1 MRTSNEPHPSRGARI
16 LDGSFTNIESA
27 PSGSVADLPSEL
39 RLPPVVA
46 DREGEMR
53 MRVWCNRLVAFLRR
67 HPAVHGALWGA
78 LIATLLLL
86 LAIPLRR
93 RLDDPMSRLRLT
105 HRTFA
110 ARVVGLPY
118 APMHNTRD
126 AARRDPDA
134 SLAQVLADLEKRL
147 RDDRSPENLQRLAI
161 AQLAAGNSA
170 AARRHLEE
178 ANAARPDDAAILSTL
193 ASAELSDNRVA
204 DAAEHSG
211 RALELEPMHAEA
223 AFTWAMAMERF
234 SNRPAAVDAWK
245 RYLIIDSESEWADE
259 ARARLAALQA
269 PRATWFE
276 ERLQLVPGARAE
288 TIRTLVARYPQ
299 HTRIRILN
307 ILLPEW
313 TVTGAPKLLALMRA
327 MATERAQD
335 DPFLLDGIEHAARNR
350 QAIAPAVAAWES
362 ARYAFDAHE
371 YERSAA
377 LYAESAKQFEAAGS
391 PFAIAAAINAASQSH
406 NAGRN
411 DAALEQL
418 ERSEI
423 RLQRSGGRYPS
434 MEAELLWMRGK
445 LLASGS
451 ALALGV
457 ATWRDAAAAA
467 QRAGEIENLCAIEQL
482 IASALEVIGDPR
494 EAEQAR
500 LNVLAANEA
509 LAVDADRRAIGY
521 MDAAF
526 GALRNGHPRVAI
538 AFTRAQMIVA
548 GTTHDEASQA
558 LSDAR
563 RALALLDL
571 GRFDAALHSVGS
583 ARGHAMQIP
592 SEGHRDSV
600 LSEIDYIDGIVAY
613 RQSRTSDAIFR
624 LSAAISSWQRSGWH
638 LHTAAGYLAR
648 AEAMRA
654 ANDPRGA
661 EQDYLAGIAEME
673 SQRGGFEPDVRVSY
687 FERAENLFERLIGL
701 LVEQGRGVD
710 ALSIAERKRARV
722 LLDQVSTGAAATPLD
737 AQEIRAR
744 VPAGTALLEITLLPH
759 SAELWLV
766 AGGRMQ
772 HVRSTIGRNEIEA
785 SVTRQL
791 AAIQADDE
799 AAAKREGRFLYD
811 RLFAPLTAT
820 LPADTTLLI
829 VPDGALHAVPFA
841 ALVTPD
847 DRYLLERFA
856 FFVAPSASVA
866 LRPLP
871 PSRRESLFAVAQPA
885 PRDLQRLSAAADE
898 AEEAAREHR
907 NGRFAQG
914 AAVTPARFLER
925 AGEAGWVHFAGH
937 AKTDVEHASRSALL
951 FESWSGPAR
960 ELTAA
965 DIGASRLPSAPFV
978 VLAACSTGRG
988 TLRRNEGIQSLSAAF
1003 LQAGARGV
1011 VATLWDV
1018 DDVRAAKLFRF
1029 FHRNVR
1035 EGARPADALRSA
1047 QRSLL
1052 HGSDAKDRALSVWA
1066 SAVVEGTI

>member
-1 MRTSNEPHPSRGARI
+1 MRLSNELHPPRTARI
-16 LDGSFTNIESA
+16 LDVSFTNIESA
-27 PSGSVADLPSEL
+27 PSGSAAGLSSEF

-53 MRVWCNRLVAFLRR
+53 MRVWCNRPVAFLRR

-78 LIATLLLL
+78 LIATLLVL
-86 LAIPLRR
+86 LAVPLRK
-93 RLDDPMSRLRLT
+93 RLDDPMRRLRLT
-105 HRTFA
+105 HRSFE

-118 APMHNTRD
+118 APLRATRS
-126 AARRDPDA
+126 AAPNDPDV
-134 SLAQVLADLEKRL
+134 SLAQAISDLEKEL
-147 RDDRSPENLQRLAI
+147 RKERSPENLQRLAI
-161 AQLAAGNSA
+161 AYLAAGKGS

-178 ANAARPDDAAILSTL
+178 ANAALPDDASILATL
-193 ASAELSDNRVA
+193 ASAELAENRVA

-211 RALELEPMHAEA
+211 RALELDPMHAEA

-234 SNRPAAVDAWK
+234 SNRPAAIDAWQ
-245 RYLIIDSESEWADE
+245 RYLIIDSESEWAGE
-259 ARARLAALQA
+259 ARTRLAALHA
-269 PRATWFE
+269 RRPTWPE
-276 ERLQLVPGARAE
+276 EKLQLVPGASAE
-288 TIRTLVARYPQ
+288 TIRTLVARYPH
-299 HTRIRILN
+299 HTRVRILN
-307 ILLPEW
+307 ILLPQW
-313 TVTGAPKLLALMRA
+313 SASGAPEMLALMRA
-327 MATERAQD
+327 MATERADD

-362 ARYAFDAHE
+362 ARQALNAYE

-391 PFAIAAAINAASQSH
+391 PFAIAAAINAAAQEH
-406 NAGRN
+406 TAGRN
-411 DAALEQL
+411 DAALARL
-418 ERSEI
+418 ERIDAS
-423 RLQRSGGRYPS
+423 LQRSGGRYPS
-434 MEAELLWMRGK
+434 MQAEALWMRGK

-467 QRAGEIENLCAIEQL
+467 QRSGEIENVCAIQQL

-500 LNVLAANEA
+500 LNVLAANDA

-521 MDAAF
+521 MDAAY
-526 GALRNGHPRVAI
+526 GALRNGRPRVAI
-538 AFTRAQMIVA
+538 AFTRAQMIAA
-548 GTTHDEASQA
+548 GAMHDEASQA

-571 GRFDAALHSVGS
+571 GRFEAALHSVGS
-583 ARGHAMQIP
+583 ARHHAMQIP
-592 SEGHRDSV
+592 SDGNRDSV
-600 LSEIDYIDGIVAY
+600 LSEVDYIDGIVAY

-638 LHTAAGYLAR
+638 LHTASGYLAR
-648 AEAMRA
+648 AEALRA
-654 ANDPRGA
+654 AKDLRGA

-722 LLDQVSTGAAATPLD
+722 LLDQVSTGEAATPLD
-737 AQEIRAR
+737 AREIRVR
-744 VPAGTALLEITLLPH
+744 VPAGTALLEITLLPG

-766 AGGRMQ
+766 RDGRIQ
-772 HVRSTIGRNEIEA
+772 HARSNVSRKEIEA

-791 AAIQADDE
+791 AAIATNDE
-799 AAAKREGRFLYD
+799 VAAKREGRFLYD
-811 RLFAPLTAT
+811 RLLASLTAA
-820 LPADTTLLI
+820 LPPDSTLLI

-847 DRYLLERFA
+847 DRYLVERFA
-856 FFVAPSASVA
+856 IASAPSASVV

-871 PSRRESLFAVAQPA
+871 SSRRDSLFAVAQPA

-907 NGRFAQG
+907 NGRFAKG
-914 AAVTPARFLER
+914 AAITPDAFLER
-925 AGEAGWVHFAGH
+925 AGESAWVYFTGH
-937 AKTDVEHASRSALL
+937 AKTDVEHASRSALM

-965 DIGASRLPSAPFV
+965 EIGASRLPSAPFV

-1029 FHRNVR
+1029 FHRNLR

-1052 HGSDAKDRALSVWA
+1052 HGSDAKDRAPSVWA